1 MGRNRFHYM
10 CTVKIA
16 ESYRKSLGG
25 IASNEENRH
34 TNDLVKIV
42 AEQYNGRNI
51 CERGMKRVKKY
62 S

>member
-1 MGRNRFHYM
+1 M